1 MRCMVE
7 LAAGK
12 RSEAGAREAKI
23 AARLRAAYR
32 EGAIEPICVDLPE
45 MDMEAA
51 YRVQNTNTEY
61 WLSAGRQLA
70 GHKIGLTAAAV
81 QKQLGVDQPDYGI
94 LFADM
99 AVADGGAVALDG
111 LLQPKVE
118 AEIALRLRADLEDP
132 VLSVEELPGT
142 IEWLA
147 AAIEIVD
154 SRIKG
159 WRIKL
164 VDTIADNASSALF
177 VLGGR
182 RVPPT
187 SIDVVNASMRLH
199 AGDHLASEG
208 RGAFCMGSPYLA
220 TLWLARKMIELG
232 RPLRAGQVVLTG
244 ALGPM
249 VSVEPQVTYV
259 AEVDG
264 LGAVSVTFGGK
275 ARIGQ

>member
-1 MRCMVE
+1 M
-7 LAAGK
+7 AAQW
-12 RSEAGAREAKI
+12 RSTGS
-23 AARLRAAYR
+23 
-32 EGAIEPICVDLPE
+32 C
-45 MDMEAA
+45 
-51 YRVQNTNTEY
+51 
-61 WLSAGRQLA
+61 S
-70 GHKIGLTAAAV
+70 
-81 QKQLGVDQPDYGI
+81 
-94 LFADM
+94 
-99 AVADGGAVALDG
+99 
-111 LLQPKVE
+111 PKVE

-132 VLSVEELPGT
+132 ALSVEELPGA

-154 SRIKG
+154 SRIQG

-187 SIDVVNASMRLH
+187 AIDVVNASMRLH
-199 AGDHLASEG
+199 AGDRLASEG
-208 RGAFCMGSPYLA
+208 RGAFCLGSPYLA

-232 RPLRAGQVVLTG
+232 RPLRAGQIVLTG

-249 VSVEPQVTYV
+249 VSVEPQVSYI

-264 LGAVSVTFGGK
+264 LGAVSVSFRGK
-275 ARIGQ
+275 ASIGQ